1 MRFLI
6 HSRENVVTA
15 SLEFLSS
22 IPASLGIPRS
32 RRTHAL
38 NLIGIAG
45 EKEIGTDAGEF
56 TWTRLEMH
64 DPESSERQANHISE
78 KPRKVPDAAS
88 W

>member
-1 MRFLI
+1 MAR
-6 HSRENVVTA
+6 
-15 SLEFLSS
+15 LEFLSS
-22 IPASLGIPRS
+22 VPASPGVTRS

-56 TWTRLEMH
+56 TWTRLEAQ
-64 DPESSERQANHISE
+64 DPDSGERQANHISE
-78 KPRKVPDAAS
+78 IPRRVRDAAS

>member
-15 SLEFLSS
+15 SLELPSS
-22 IPASLGIPRS
+22 VPASLGILRS
-32 RRTHAL
+32 RRTRPL
-38 NLIGIAG
+38 NSIGIAG

-56 TWTRLEMH
+56 TWTRLEIQ
-64 DPESSERQANHISE
+64 DPDSSERQASHISE
-78 KPRKVPDAAS
+78 KPRRVRDAAS